1 MNLPYLALGVL
12 CAISRTTAPAVPHAQ
27 SHPTRGAHSIELDR
41 SAISAAPVQSRAD
54 LESHLADNP
63 DSAIHQLSHGG
74 RETLLTSLVL
84 TDKGLGSFNYQVLE
98 DELTPTQ
105 IYEVLSLFGLGE
117 LVSLFKHA
125 RIETSD
131 DERLLSLDTD
141 RQGDLATPMHHPCP
155 NIYNYRCNP
164 PATCTQAYHNYC
176 ITCNCGM
183 EP

>member
-12 CAISRTTAPAVPHAQ
+12 CALSMTTASAEPHVQ

-63 DSAIHQLSHGG
+63 DSAFHRLSHGG
-74 RETLLTSLVL
+74 RETFLASLVL
-84 TDKGLGSFNYQVLE
+84 TEKGLGSFNYKVLE

-105 IYEVLSLFGLGE
+105 IHEVLSLFGLGE
-117 LVSLFKHA
+117 LVSHFKNA
-125 RIETSD
+125 RVETPHDAQLLRSDQSATSSTSCLVIENHYCS
-131 DERLLSLDTD
+131 
-141 RQGDLATPMHHPCP
+141 
-155 NIYNYRCNP
+155 P
-164 PATCTQAYHNYC
+164 PATCRYENGAHC

-183 EP
+183 DEP